1 MKGFKGRILKQLMSI
16 SQVPYLT
23 HHDHAPS
30 LPPPPPDSRRIL
42 GELHVVDSVELISD
56 LGEDDDEGTKLVGIS
71 PSSSDKENS
80 RPPPRSTPPKG
91 DAFSRFEEKRDA
103 AERYRRPDPDSATL
117 FDPELLAAFREAVL
131 EHMRGF
137 EEAQRRTRARARA
150 AALIDRD
157 GEGDPPQLGEE
168 EPPTKLS
175 RTDDSATA
183 AAALDPLL
191 EFEYRCPPGGE
202 VSVILYTTTLRGIRK
217 TFEDCN
223 GVRFLLQS
231 LKIRFFERDVSM
243 HLAFRKELWGV
254 LEGRAIP
261 PRLFIRGR
269 YIGGADEVLGLH
281 EQGRL
286 LPLLQGVPT
295 DGGETCEGCAGVN
308 FVLCWVCSG
317 SRKIHSEEEELRAM
331 QCQHCNENGLV
342 LCPICC

>member
-30 LPPPPPDSRRIL
+30 LPPPPPPDSRRIL
-42 GELHVVDSVELISD
+42 GELHVIDSVELISD
-56 LGEDDDEGTKLVGIS
+56 LGEDDDEGTKLVGSS

-137 EEAQRRTRARARA
+137 EEAQRRTRARA
-150 AALIDRD
+150 AALIERD

-168 EPPTKLS
+168 EPPTKVP

-183 AAALDPLL
+183 AAALNPLL

-202 VSVILYTTTLRGIRK
+202 VSAILYTTTLRGIRK

-286 LPLLQGVPT
+286 LPLLQGVPA
-295 DGGETCEGCAGVN
+295 DGGETCEGCTGVN

-317 SRKIHSEEEELRAM
+317 SRKIHSEEEEFRPM